1 MAQRTGLPCFHI
13 ETVKEL
19 DVEELKKFDIV
30 GVTAGAS
37 TPDFLINEVC
47 NTLEKL

>member
-1 MAQRTGLPCFHI
+1 MTGEKSREDPEYI
-13 ETVKEL
+13 EA
-19 DVEELKKFDIV
+19 LKKFDVV